1 MDISSFD
8 YDLPEDRIAQTPVEP
23 RHSSRLLDTRH
34 LSDHV
39 FLDLA
44 DLLEPGDLVVVNRT
58 RVRPARLHGV
68 KQESGGAVELLL
80 LRRLPDDR
88 WDALVRPARRLRA
101 GSRLRFGDLEARI
114 ETDPVDGM
122 AIVSIDTDGDIEA
135 AVARVGEMPLPPY
148 ITARLENAERYQT
161 MFADRPGSAAAPTAG
176 LHFTP
181 AVVQRLTA
189 RGVEMATVEL
199 EVGLATFRPIGVDR
213 IEDHV
218 MHREL
223 CRIDQQAAGAVADCR
238 NRGGRVVA
246 VGTTTVRTLESF
258 ARPDGTV
265 GTGELETDLYLTPG
279 SPIHVVD
286 LMVTNFH
293 MPRSSL
299 LVLLEAFMG
308 PGWRPV
314 YDAALSRGYRFL
326 SFGDA
331 MICERVSKP

>member
-8 YDLPEDRIAQTPVEP
+8 YELPEDRIAQTPVEP
-23 RHSSRLLDTRH
+23 RHSSRLLDTRD

-39 FLDLA
+39 FVDLA
-44 DLLEPGDLVVVNRT
+44 ELLEPGDLMVVNRT
-58 RVRPARLHGV
+58 RVRPARLAGV
-68 KQESGGAVELLL
+68 KADTGGAVELLL

-101 GSRLRFGDLEARI
+101 GSRLRFGDLDACI

-122 AIVSIDTDGDIEA
+122 AVVSFDADGDIEA

-148 ITARLENAERYQT
+148 ITTRLENAERYQT

-181 AVVQRLTA
+181 EVVEGVTA
-189 RGVEMATVEL
+189 RGVHMATVEL

-218 MHREL
+218 MHREV
-223 CRIDQQAAGAVADCR
+223 CRIDEQASRAVADCR
-238 NRGGRVVA
+238 RRGGRVVA

-258 ARPDGTV
+258 ANPDGTV
-265 GTGELETDLYLTPG
+265 RTGELDTDLYLTPG

-286 LMVTNFH
+286 LLITNFH

-308 PGWRPV
+308 PTWREA
-314 YDAALSRGYRFL
+314 YAAALERRYRFL

-331 MICERVSKP
+331 MICPRLGGE

>member
-23 RHSSRLLDTRH
+23 RHSSRLLDARDLTH
-34 LSDHV
+34 HV

-44 DLLEPGDLVVVNRT
+44 DRLEPGDLVVVNRT
-58 RVRPARLHGV
+58 RVRPARLQGV
-68 KQESGGAVELLL
+68 KADTGGAVELLL

-88 WDALVRPARRLRA
+88 WNALVRPARRLRT
-101 GSRLRFGDLEARI
+101 GSRLVFGDLEGSV
-114 ETDPVDGM
+114 ETDPVDGV
-122 AIVSIDTDGDIEA
+122 AVVSFAADGDIEA
-135 AVARVGEMPLPPY
+135 AVARVGQMPLPSY
-148 ITARLENAERYQT
+148 ITTRLENAERYQT

-181 AVVQRLTA
+181 EVVDCLAA
-189 RGVEMATVEL
+189 RDIGLATVEL

-223 CRIDQQAAGAVADCR
+223 CRIDREAADAIAGCR
-238 NRGGRVVA
+238 RRGGRVVA
-246 VGTTTVRTLESF
+246 VGTTTVRTLESL
-258 ARPDGTV
+258 ANPDGTV
-265 GTGELETDLYLTPG
+265 RTGELDTDLYLTPG

-286 LMVTNFH
+286 LLVTNFH

-308 PGWRPV
+308 PGWREV
-314 YDAALSRGYRFL
+314 YAAALERGFRFL

-331 MICERVSKP
+331 MICARAGTE